1 MGTLGAK
8 QKLFPLLFWGYWRY
22 GSESLRLLGPS
33 GARCWSVVRNSRARL
48 RGISGPVSQRLT
60 GLTPD
65 PSFQR
70 QKLRLWKWNICTA
83 RTPTWPCAV
92 GSSRPLAERPQTQA
106 EAGQGPGAKQERT
119 RHALHSWVTDNS
131 SCFWFSKPSS
141 LPPAPGVM
149 CVCMCVHVDT
159 CLYMSVVCTCVCM
172 YVCTWCVYVC
182 GMYMSVSMYMCLH
195 MYACAH
201 MCVCVVCAV

>member
-22 GSESLRLLGPS
+22 GSESLRLLGPLGS
-33 GARCWSVVRNSRARL
+33 ARCWSVVRNSRARL
-48 RGISGPVSQRLT
+48 RGTSGPVSQRLT

-119 RHALHSWVTDNS
+119 RHALHSWVTDTAAASGFPNLLV
-131 SCFWFSKPSS
+131 FL
-141 LPPAPGVM
+141 LPQVLCVFA
-149 CVCMCVHVDT
+149 CVCMWIH
-159 CLYMSVVCTCVCM
+159 
-172 YVCTWCVYVC
+172 
-182 GMYMSVSMYMCLH
+182 
-195 MYACAH
+195 
-201 MCVCVVCAV
+201 VCV